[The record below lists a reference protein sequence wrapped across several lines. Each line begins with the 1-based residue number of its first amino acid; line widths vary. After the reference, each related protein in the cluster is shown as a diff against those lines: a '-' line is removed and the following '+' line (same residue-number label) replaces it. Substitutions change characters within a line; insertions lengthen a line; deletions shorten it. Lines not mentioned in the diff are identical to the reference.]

1 MEEKA
6 NYQMAI
12 DLLSCHLGLSEE
24 EAKEHLGI
32 KNKKEEEESKVIIP
46 GIVLKK

>member
-1 MEEKA
+1 MADKE

-24 EAKEHLGI
+24 EAKERLGLI
-32 KNKKEEEESKVIIP
+32 EKKSDQTSNLTHEARSNH
-46 GIVLKK
+46 

>member
-32 KNKKEEEESKVIIP
+32 KDKKEEESKVIIP